1 MSVNFEELSKLVI
14 DGDTE
19 TIKSAVKNAINDG
32 ADPLEIVDKGLAK
45 GIRTVG
51 EKYGKGEIFL
61 TELLM
66 GAETMK
72 AGMEIINPEIQ
83 KQKKELKKVG
93 SMVIGT
99 VSGDIHDL
107 GKNIVTA
114 LFSAHGFD
122 VTDLG
127 VDVPD
132 EKFIDKIKETGAPIV
147 GLSGF
152 LTLAFDSMKQT
163 VDAIKAAGLRDKVN
177 VMIGGGQITEEVRK
191 YTGADAYGKDAMAG
205 VTLAKKWAGVK

>member
-66 GAETMK
+66 GAEAMK

-83 KQKKELKKVG
+83 KQKKEYLAKQEPF
-93 SMVIGT
+93 I
-99 VSGDIHDL
+99 
-107 GKNIVTA
+107 
-114 LFSAHGFD
+114 LFLFISIQFPCIYYLTFHCIAHSPTPPFS
-122 VTDLG
+122 TPSNRRFLN
-127 VDVPD
+127 PNL
-132 EKFIDKIKETGAPIV
+132 FFTLDKIPI
-147 GLSGF
+147 
-152 LTLAFDSMKQT
+152 
-163 VDAIKAAGLRDKVN
+163 
-177 VMIGGGQITEEVRK
+177 IT
-191 YTGADAYGKDAMAG
+191 
-205 VTLAKKWAGVK
+205 